1 MKHPKSSKEP
11 YLWQTLRIV
20 TQPMAYLSSCAR
32 NYGDNFRLGV
42 LGINSPPVVFFSDP
56 KAIEAIFTTKS
67 GQLELGKVTHPFLP
81 LVGAE
86 SLIMQDGD
94 RHKRLRQLLMPP
106 LHGDRLHNYGKL
118 ISDIAAEEI
127 SSWVPDATLSIRDYM
142 SGISLEVILRVV
154 FGIQPGKRY
163 LELKPKI
170 EPFLEYVT
178 SPLNSI
184 QFFWPALQQDLGRW
198 SPWGKFR
205 RLQREIDDLIYAEIA
220 SRRLQNEGSDILSL
234 LMSARD
240 SEGQGLSDRQLRDQ
254 LITLLLLGHET
265 TASALAWAFYWVH
278 RHPQVLAKLKEELAG
293 NSDDPLTVA
302 QLPYLEAVC
311 KEALRVHPIALIS
324 QPRVVKESLELEAY
338 QFEPG
343 TVLVPCIYLAHRRP
357 ETYPNPL
364 EFQPERFLEGK
375 FSPYEYLPFGGG
387 SRSCI
392 GMALSM
398 FEMKLVLATVISQYQ
413 LELVDNGEVKPV
425 RRGITFV
432 PSSNFKLKVIDRRGV
447 GRAIAL
453 SN

>member
-32 NYGDNFRLGV
+32 NYGDNFKLGV

-67 GQLELGKVTHPFLP
+67 GKLELGKVTHPFLP

-127 SSWVPDATLSIRDYM
+127 SSWVPDATLSIREYM

-184 QFFWPALQQDLGRW
+184 QFFWPALQQNLGRW

-220 SRRLQNEGSDILSL
+220 SRRLQSEGNDILSL

-343 TVLVPCIYLAHRRP
+343 TVLVPCIYLAHRRA

-364 EFQPERFLEGK
+364 EFQPERFQEGK

-432 PSSNFKLKVIDRRGV
+432 PSSNFKLKVI
-447 GRAIAL
+447 
-453 SN
+453 SNK

>member
-1 MKHPKSSKEP
+1 MTHPKSSKEP

-20 TQPMAYLSSCAR
+20 SQPMAYLSSCAR

-42 LGINSPPVVFFSDP
+42 LGVNSPPVVFFSDP

-67 GQLELGKVTHPFLP
+67 GKLELGKVTHPFLP

-118 ISDIAAEEI
+118 IRDIAAEEI

-184 QFFWPALQQDLGRW
+184 QFFWQALQQDLGRW

-220 SRRLQNEGSDILSL
+220 SRRLQSEGSDILSL

-278 RHPQVLAKLKEELAG
+278 RHPQVLAKLLDELAS

-324 QPRVVKESLELEAY
+324 QPRVVKESLELQAY

-357 ETYPNPL
+357 ETYSNPL

-432 PSSNFKLKVIDRRGV
+432 PSSNFKLKVIDKRGV

-453 SN
+453 TS

>member
-1 MKHPKSSKEP
+1 MKHPQSSKEP

-42 LGINSPPVVFFSDP
+42 LGVNSPPVVFFSDP

-67 GQLELGKVTHPFLP
+67 GKLELGKVTHPFLP

-205 RLQREIDDLIYAEIA
+205 RMQREIDDLIYAEIA
-220 SRRLQNEGSDILSL
+220 SRRLQSEGSDILSL

-278 RHPQVLAKLKEELAG
+278 RHPQVLAKLKEELAS

-364 EFQPERFLEGK
+364 EFKPERFLEGK

-398 FEMKLVLATVISQYQ
+398 FEMKLVLATVISKYE

-432 PSSNFKLKVIDRRGV
+432 PSSNFKLKVIDKRGV
-447 GRAIAL
+447 GQAIAL
-453 SN
+453 TS

>member
-1 MKHPKSSKEP
+1 MKHPKGSKEP

-20 TQPMAYLSSCAR
+20 AQPIAYLSSCGER
-32 NYGDNFRLGV
+32 YGDSFSLRVLGV
-42 LGINSPPVVFFSDP
+42 NSPPVVFFSHP
-56 KAIEAIFTTKS
+56 KAIETIFNAKP

-86 SLIMQDGD
+86 SLIMEDGD

-106 LHGDRLHNYGKL
+106 LHGDRLHTYGRL

-127 SSWVPDATLSIRDYM
+127 ASWVPEATLSIREYM
-142 SGISLEVILRVV
+142 SAISLEVILRVV
-154 FGIQPGKRY
+154 FGLQPGPRY
-163 LELKPKI
+163 LQLKPKI

-184 QFFWPALQQDLGRW
+184 QFFWPALQRDLGKW
-198 SPWGKFR
+198 SPWGRFR
-205 RLQREIDDLIYAEIA
+205 RLQREIDDLIYAETA
-220 SRRLQNEGSDILSL
+220 SRRLQKEGSDILSL

-240 SEGQGLSDRQLRDQ
+240 GEGTGLSDRQLRDQ

-278 RHPQVLAKLKEELAG
+278 RHPRVLKKLLEELAG
-293 NSDDPLTVA
+293 NSDDPLEIA
-302 QLPYLEAVC
+302 KLPYLEAVC
-311 KEALRVHPIALIS
+311 KEALRVYPIALIS
-324 QPRVVKESLELEAY
+324 QPRVVKESIEIENY
-338 QFEPG
+338 QFESG
-343 TVLVPCIYLAHRRP
+343 TVLIPCIYLAHRRR
-357 ETYPNPL
+357 ETYPEPL
-364 EFQPERFLEGK
+364 EFKPERFSDRK
-375 FSPYEYLPFGGG
+375 FSPYEYFPFGGG

-398 FEMKLVLATVISQYQ
+398 FEMKLVLATVLSKYR

-432 PSSNFKLKVIDRRGV
+432 PSGNFKLKVIDRREV
-447 GRAIAL
+447 GRAMVL
-453 SN
+453 KV